1 MEDILFQADDL
12 KDCVMEDGTVAL
24 VSGIVFLSPQ
34 FVDKLISMVSIP
46 PLDACTYVGLDSGA
60 QPLSISLFFDVLRC
74 MAAAVEK
81 NEFIERLLCTK
92 DKLLCFVL
100 SVETSRIVIQAKQI
114 SMRGL
119 NYVRITDVIGTKIIA
134 LVRDGRILRLFPL

>member
-1 MEDILFQADDL
+1 
-12 KDCVMEDGTVAL
+12 MEDGTVAL

-81 NEFIERLLCTK
+81 NEFIER
-92 DKLLCFVL
+92 FV
-100 SVETSRIVIQAKQI
+100 VQKI
-114 SMRGL
+114 SC
-119 NYVRITDVIGTKIIA
+119 YVSYY
-134 LVRDGRILRLFPL
+134 PLKPRE